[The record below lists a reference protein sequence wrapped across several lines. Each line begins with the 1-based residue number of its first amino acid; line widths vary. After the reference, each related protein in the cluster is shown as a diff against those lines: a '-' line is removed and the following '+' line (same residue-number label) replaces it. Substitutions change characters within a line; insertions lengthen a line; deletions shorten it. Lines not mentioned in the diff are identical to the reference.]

1 MRPLYL
7 FLDFDGVLRSD
18 GVDWQHFEHAA
29 QLGELLV
36 SYPEVQ
42 VIVSSSWRHEL
53 PLDELRERCG
63 PILGE
68 RLVDVTP
75 HIARR
80 NVVDDDYLH
89 SRFMGIATRLD
100 GHHASP
106 AGLNKRGAALARD
119 YRILVSAKLPAAS
132 QCRGRREHA
141 RSAFRIGRSRVVVN
155 PRGYARNRH
164 EVNQVRWLQ
173 FESVAF
179 DATCVVEVGA

>member
-7 FLDFDGVLRSD
+7 FLDFDGVLHSD
-18 GVDWQHFEHAA
+18 GVDSRHFEHAA
-29 QLGELLV
+29 RLGELLAE
-36 SYPEVQ
+36 YFEVQ
-42 VIVSSSWRHEL
+42 VNVSSSWRHEL
-53 PLDELRERCG
+53 SLGELHERCG
-63 PILGE
+63 LALKK

-89 SRFMGIATRLD
+89 SRFMEIATCLE
-100 GHHASP
+100 GHQASP
-106 AGLNKRGAALARD
+106 SGLNKRGAALARD